1 MLILPV
7 MDARYKMNFAI
18 QFYSFAFRASYH
30 YYNISTENLETLI
43 IVRLGKY
50 RYRTGEG
57 FKKLYA

>member
-1 MLILPV
+1 
-7 MDARYKMNFAI
+7 MNFAI